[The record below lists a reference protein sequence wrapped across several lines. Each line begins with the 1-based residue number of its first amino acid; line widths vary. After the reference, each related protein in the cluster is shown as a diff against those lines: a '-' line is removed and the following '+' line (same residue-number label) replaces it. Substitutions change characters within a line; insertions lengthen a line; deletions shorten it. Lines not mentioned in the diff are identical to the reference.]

1 MTVSFTIIFEL
12 CVHLCGSDVHVSF
25 SVSSCSD
32 LDAKRDVKFEEVRTG
47 EERTWKRGWEGL
59 GMV

>member
-47 EERTWKRGWEGL
+47 EERTWKRG
-59 GMV
+59 

>member
-1 MTVSFTIIFEL
+1 MCF
-12 CVHLCGSDVHVSF
+12 CVCVRLCGSDVSF